1 VLPRNPLDVPEI
13 TDLIAS
19 YLNGKDLSKCIC
31 VSKNWYDIF
40 LPHRWRAVY
49 SLYQNTGIALIF
61 LGPQNEAIFKHRH
74 LIQELILI
82 GELRGAETYHYPNTH
97 HLHLYYAK
105 STGGILNVDIAGLHP
120 SLVSLT
126 FISVDAPP
134 SFWTAMLSHPHIKS
148 MHWKCKHLTIH
159 DGSAFWD
166 VCRKLENLRLDDIF
180 LEIKGTIPKDM
191 IFDGLRSLALLEVRG
206 LNKAEQMHFFIQSPN
221 LESLEWEYD
230 NIRHSGNLSLIRP
243 VSCNHWPRLNKLHI
257 GRDLRDT
264 DVAPIF
270 EGVGDGF
277 GNIVDLRL
285 GGYHQWGARTYQ
297 AIALH
302 YGNLVKVDLSSSHHT
317 SSPVIL
323 DFLCFCPRLEFLWA
337 RAVYAKDIMERG
349 PWVCLQ
355 LRVLRIFV
363 LVEEEDRDL
372 QPAVFERL
380 STLVQLRELVV
391 SVSPLKPV
399 KEENLLGFRLD
410 QGMRH
415 LASLQQ
421 LVRLTFS
428 GHIRYPD
435 KPYFPQL
442 GIQEVEWMMGAWKN
456 LKFINGFLNS
466 NREVNAELMK
476 VIEFRGLNKKL

>member
-1 VLPRNPLDVPEI
+1 MPPKNPLDVPEI
-13 TDLIAS
+13 MNLIAS
-19 YLNGKDLSKCIC
+19 YLKGKGLSECLC

-40 LPHRWRAVY
+40 LPHRWRVVR
-49 SLYQNTGIALIF
+49 SVYQNTGSTLTF
-61 LGPQNEAIFKHRH
+61 LGPQHGAIFKHRH
-74 LIQELILI
+74 LIQELILV
-82 GELRGAETYHYPNTH
+82 GELRGAEKHHYPNTH

-105 STGGILNVDIAGLHP
+105 STGRILNVDIAGLHP
-120 SLVSLT
+120 SLVSLK

-148 MHWKCKHLTIH
+148 MHWRSRYLTIH

-166 VCRKLENLRLDDIF
+166 VCRKLESLRLDTVS

-191 IFDGLRSLALLEVRG
+191 VFDGLRSLALLEVNG
-206 LNKAEQMHFFIQSPN
+206 LNKAEQMHLFIQSPN
-221 LESLEWEYD
+221 LESLEWEYND
-230 NIRHSGNLSLIRP
+230 YKDSDDPSVFQSISR
-243 VSCNHWPRLNKLHI
+243 NHWPRLNKLHI
-257 GRDLRDT
+257 DGDLQDK

-270 EGVGDGF
+270 GGVGDGI
-277 GNIVDLRL
+277 GTIVDLRL
-285 GGYHQWGARTYQ
+285 GGYHQWGTQTYQ
-297 AIALH
+297 SIALH
-302 YGNLVKVDLSSSHHT
+302 YGNLVKVDLSWSPYT

-363 LVEEEDRDL
+363 LVGKEEQDL

-380 STLVQLRELVV
+380 SKLVQLKELMVNV
-391 SVSPLKPV
+391 DSMEYV

-410 QGMRH
+410 QGMQH

-428 GHIRYPD
+428 GHIKYPD

-442 GIQEVEWMMGAWKN
+442 GIQEVEWMMETWKN
-456 LKFINGFLNS
+456 LKFINGDLNS
-466 NREVNAELMK
+466 NREVNAELK
-476 VIEFRGLNKKL
+476 RIIESRGLNKEP